1 VSGRCKQSGRAAG
14 GSRLPW
20 HPEVHDASVVYK
32 EKTLDRTLEKLT
44 KLTQN
49 ARPPHCRTRTAENGK
64 TSVRRVFH
72 HMECRYLSQEARS
85 MASCL
90 MDSQSVPPEVT
101 ERAIQQALVL
111 GVMSGT
117 AIDVS
122 TFESLF
128 DAVVLDPKF
137 KIPFVVPVS
146 LPPSGAWVC

>member
-1 VSGRCKQSGRAAG
+1 
-14 GSRLPW
+14 
-20 HPEVHDASVVYK
+20 
-32 EKTLDRTLEKLT
+32 
-44 KLTQN
+44 
-49 ARPPHCRTRTAENGK
+49 
-64 TSVRRVFH
+64 
-72 HMECRYLSQEARS
+72 MECRYLSQEARS

-128 DAVVLDPKF
+128 DAVVLEQAAGTLATTIDADHLAF
-137 KIPFVVPVS
+137 LILSIAGWWSAVPQVARMFTG
-146 LPPSGAWVC
+146 PETDAGPSSSSRYPMS